1 MMWGKVRPDEMCVR
15 TPIFPPP
22 RRRPRMRICKLRLQ
36 PILRTQTILRG
47 HLDGDGHVVKG
58 ARDEDVEEVAVGRR
72 RDPVRL
78 TSRT

>member
-1 MMWGKVRPDEMCVR
+1 MGKGASGRDVRPDAHLSTAPE
-15 TPIFPPP
+15 TATHAHLQTSFA
-22 RRRPRMRICKLRLQ
+22 LQ

>member
-1 MMWGKVRPDEMCVR
+1 MWGDVRPDAHLSQ
-15 TPIFPPP
+15 
-22 RRRPRMRICKLRLQ
+22 RRPRMRICKLRSQ
-36 PILRTQTILRG
+36 TILRTQTILRG

-78 TSRT
+78 TSRTS